1 MQEEIKNYLK
11 SHPEFFEE
19 NASFLADIHLPSPH
33 GSGTISLAE
42 RQQLAQRDKISA
54 LEERFAELVVNAQ
67 ENDKIADKIHTF
79 SVLLQQARNFDAVEQ
94 LVSHYLPE
102 EFNITDTYLRIW
114 ATPSNPADQQNLVF
128 SPVPEAHKDWVLEI
142 HNVYCGGIPS
152 IDIDD
157 WFLEPAASIAVF
169 PLRVHDQVF
178 GFLALS
184 SDNTERFYVGMGT
197 DFLQKL
203 GDHIGG
209 ALTRHLIFTNE

>member
-11 SHPEFFEE
+11 NHPEFFEE

-33 GSGTISLAE
+33 GNGTISLAE
-42 RQQLAQRDKISA
+42 RQQLAQRDKINA
-54 LEERFAELVVNAQ
+54 LEERFAELVLNAQ
-67 ENDKIADKIHTF
+67 ENDKIAGKIHAF
-79 SVLLQQARNFDAVEQ
+79 SVLLQQAKNFDAVEQ
-94 LVSHYLPE
+94 LISHYLPE

-114 ATPSNPADQQNLVF
+114 TAPSDPADQQSLVF
-128 SPVPEAHKDWVLEI
+128 SPIPEARKDWVMEI

-157 WFLEPAASIAVF
+157 WFLEPAASLAVF
-169 PLRVHDQVF
+169 PLRTHNQVF
-178 GFLALS
+178 GFLAVS

-203 GDHIGG
+203 GDHIGA
-209 ALTRHLIFTNE
+209 ALSRHLNSISE